1 MKKYLKILG
10 VAIIFGGLLAYLFY
24 YDINKEVRAIS
35 KKEEVITLFQVGV
48 FKDYNNATFFSKTF
62 PSSLIYK
69 DNDYYRVII
78 AISYHEETKLKLES
92 IYQNSEIEYY
102 EKEIRINKDF
112 IEKISNYESIILKSN
127 KEEVINNVNNSILLF
142 IFSGSINRFL
152 IAINPNL
159 DTKNIELNYDKY
171 LKDELDNIK
180 KINNIEF
187 NDDLDL
193 QVSRVKY
200 RNVYEYSDTLTIYK
214 GFKNSVFVNDVVLN
228 NDGLIGIVT
237 KTYDYYS
244 IVTLITNKNSNISVK
259 INDAIGILKT
269 INNTLVVTN
278 INNYEKVNVDDEI
291 YTSGLGN
298 LPDNIYIGKVKSIN
312 LNNTEIEKVVEVN
325 INDRLEKLDYLFIR
339 SNHD

>member
-1 MKKYLKILG
+1 MIKKY
-10 VAIIFGGLLAYLFY
+10 
-24 YDINKEVRAIS
+24 
-35 KKEEVITLFQVGV
+35 
-48 FKDYNNATFFSKTF
+48 KDYILL
-62 PSSLIYK
+62 LI
-69 DNDYYRVII
+69 V
-78 AISYHEETKLKLES
+78 
-92 IYQNSEIEYY
+92 
-102 EKEIRINKDF
+102 F
-112 IEKISNYESIILKSN
+112 
-127 KEEVINNVNNSILLF
+127 LLF

-171 LKDELDNIK
+171 LKEELDNIK

-187 NDDLDL
+187 KDDLDL
-193 QVSRVKY
+193 QASRVKY

-214 GFKNSVFVNDVVLN
+214 GFKNNVFVNDVVLN
-228 NDGLIGIVT
+228 NGGLIGIVT

-244 IVTLITNKNSNISVK
+244 IVTLITNKSSNISVK
-259 INDAIGILKT
+259 INAAIGILKV
-269 INNTLVVTN
+269 IDNTLVVTN
-278 INNYEKVNVDDEI
+278 INNYEKVNIDDEI

-298 LPDNIYIGKVKSIN
+298 LPENIYIGKVKSIN

>member
-1 MKKYLKILG
+1 MIKKNKDYILLL
-10 VAIIFGGLLAYLFY
+10 IIF
-24 YDINKEVRAIS
+24 
-35 KKEEVITLFQVGV
+35 
-48 FKDYNNATFFSKTF
+48 
-62 PSSLIYK
+62 
-69 DNDYYRVII
+69 
-78 AISYHEETKLKLES
+78 
-92 IYQNSEIEYY
+92 
-102 EKEIRINKDF
+102 
-112 IEKISNYESIILKSN
+112 
-127 KEEVINNVNNSILLF
+127 LLF

-214 GFKNSVFVNDVVLN
+214 GFKNNVFVNDVVLN

-312 LNNTEIEKVVEVN
+312 LNNTEIEKVIEVN

>member
-1 MKKYLKILG
+1 MIKKYKDYILLL
-10 VAIIFGGLLAYLFY
+10 IIF
-24 YDINKEVRAIS
+24 
-35 KKEEVITLFQVGV
+35 
-48 FKDYNNATFFSKTF
+48 
-62 PSSLIYK
+62 
-69 DNDYYRVII
+69 
-78 AISYHEETKLKLES
+78 
-92 IYQNSEIEYY
+92 
-102 EKEIRINKDF
+102 
-112 IEKISNYESIILKSN
+112 
-127 KEEVINNVNNSILLF
+127 LLF

-214 GFKNSVFVNDVVLN
+214 GFKNNVFVNDVVLN

-325 INDRLEKLDYLFIR
+325 IKDRLEKLDYLFIR

>member
-1 MKKYLKILG
+1 MIKKYKDYILLL
-10 VAIIFGGLLAYLFY
+10 IIF
-24 YDINKEVRAIS
+24 
-35 KKEEVITLFQVGV
+35 
-48 FKDYNNATFFSKTF
+48 
-62 PSSLIYK
+62 
-69 DNDYYRVII
+69 
-78 AISYHEETKLKLES
+78 
-92 IYQNSEIEYY
+92 
-102 EKEIRINKDF
+102 
-112 IEKISNYESIILKSN
+112 
-127 KEEVINNVNNSILLF
+127 LLF

-214 GFKNSVFVNDVVLN
+214 GFKNNVFVNDVVLN

-237 KTYDYYS
+237 KAYDYYS

>member
-1 MKKYLKILG
+1 MIKKYKDYILLL
-10 VAIIFGGLLAYLFY
+10 IIF
-24 YDINKEVRAIS
+24 
-35 KKEEVITLFQVGV
+35 
-48 FKDYNNATFFSKTF
+48 
-62 PSSLIYK
+62 
-69 DNDYYRVII
+69 
-78 AISYHEETKLKLES
+78 
-92 IYQNSEIEYY
+92 
-102 EKEIRINKDF
+102 
-112 IEKISNYESIILKSN
+112 
-127 KEEVINNVNNSILLF
+127 LLF

-214 GFKNSVFVNDVVLN
+214 GFKNNVFVNDVVLN

-325 INDRLEKLDYLFIR
+325 INDRLEKLDYLFIK

>member
-1 MKKYLKILG
+1 MIKKY
-10 VAIIFGGLLAYLFY
+10 
-24 YDINKEVRAIS
+24 
-35 KKEEVITLFQVGV
+35 
-48 FKDYNNATFFSKTF
+48 KDYILL
-62 PSSLIYK
+62 LI
-69 DNDYYRVII
+69 V
-78 AISYHEETKLKLES
+78 
-92 IYQNSEIEYY
+92 
-102 EKEIRINKDF
+102 F
-112 IEKISNYESIILKSN
+112 
-127 KEEVINNVNNSILLF
+127 LLF

-152 IAINPNL
+152 IVINPNL

-214 GFKNSVFVNDVVLN
+214 GFKNNVFVNDVVLN

-325 INDRLEKLDYLFIR
+325 INDRLEKLDYVFIR

>member
-1 MKKYLKILG
+1 MIKKYKDYILLL
-10 VAIIFGGLLAYLFY
+10 IIF
-24 YDINKEVRAIS
+24 
-35 KKEEVITLFQVGV
+35 
-48 FKDYNNATFFSKTF
+48 
-62 PSSLIYK
+62 
-69 DNDYYRVII
+69 
-78 AISYHEETKLKLES
+78 
-92 IYQNSEIEYY
+92 
-102 EKEIRINKDF
+102 
-112 IEKISNYESIILKSN
+112 
-127 KEEVINNVNNSILLF
+127 LLF

-214 GFKNSVFVNDVVLN
+214 GFKNNVFVNDVVLN

-269 INNTLVVTN
+269 INNNLVVTN

-298 LPDNIYIGKVKSIN
+298 LPDSIYIGKVKSIN

>member
-1 MKKYLKILG
+1 MIKKY
-10 VAIIFGGLLAYLFY
+10 
-24 YDINKEVRAIS
+24 
-35 KKEEVITLFQVGV
+35 
-48 FKDYNNATFFSKTF
+48 KDY
-62 PSSLIYK
+62 
-69 DNDYYRVII
+69 
-78 AISYHEETKLKLES
+78 
-92 IYQNSEIEYY
+92 
-102 EKEIRINKDF
+102 
-112 IEKISNYESIILKSN
+112 ILLLM
-127 KEEVINNVNNSILLF
+127 IFLLF

-214 GFKNSVFVNDVVLN
+214 GFKNNVFVNDVVLN

-325 INDRLEKLDYLFIR
+325 INDRLEKLDYVFIR

>member
-1 MKKYLKILG
+1 MLTIVFWIYFHHILIDFIHNKSMIKKYKDYILLL
-10 VAIIFGGLLAYLFY
+10 IIF
-24 YDINKEVRAIS
+24 
-35 KKEEVITLFQVGV
+35 
-48 FKDYNNATFFSKTF
+48 
-62 PSSLIYK
+62 
-69 DNDYYRVII
+69 
-78 AISYHEETKLKLES
+78 
-92 IYQNSEIEYY
+92 
-102 EKEIRINKDF
+102 
-112 IEKISNYESIILKSN
+112 
-127 KEEVINNVNNSILLF
+127 LLF

-214 GFKNSVFVNDVVLN
+214 GFKNNVFVNDVVLN

-259 INDAIGILKT
+259 INDAIGILKI

>member
-1 MKKYLKILG
+1 MIKKYKDYILLL
-10 VAIIFGGLLAYLFY
+10 IIF
-24 YDINKEVRAIS
+24 
-35 KKEEVITLFQVGV
+35 
-48 FKDYNNATFFSKTF
+48 
-62 PSSLIYK
+62 
-69 DNDYYRVII
+69 
-78 AISYHEETKLKLES
+78 
-92 IYQNSEIEYY
+92 
-102 EKEIRINKDF
+102 
-112 IEKISNYESIILKSN
+112 
-127 KEEVINNVNNSILLF
+127 LLF

-152 IAINPNL
+152 IAINSNL

-214 GFKNSVFVNDVVLN
+214 GFKNNVFVNDVVLN

>member
-1 MKKYLKILG
+1 MIKKYKDYILLL
-10 VAIIFGGLLAYLFY
+10 IIF
-24 YDINKEVRAIS
+24 
-35 KKEEVITLFQVGV
+35 
-48 FKDYNNATFFSKTF
+48 
-62 PSSLIYK
+62 
-69 DNDYYRVII
+69 
-78 AISYHEETKLKLES
+78 
-92 IYQNSEIEYY
+92 
-102 EKEIRINKDF
+102 
-112 IEKISNYESIILKSN
+112 
-127 KEEVINNVNNSILLF
+127 LLF

-187 NDDLDL
+187 NNDLNL

-214 GFKNSVFVNDVVLN
+214 GFKNNVFVNDVVLN

-244 IVTLITNKNSNISVK
+244 IVTLITNESSNISVK
-259 INDAIGILKT
+259 INDAIGILKV
-269 INNTLVVTN
+269 IDNTLVVTN

-325 INDRLEKLDYLFIR
+325 VNDRLEKLDYVFIR

>member
-1 MKKYLKILG
+1 MIKKYKDYILLL
-10 VAIIFGGLLAYLFY
+10 IIF
-24 YDINKEVRAIS
+24 
-35 KKEEVITLFQVGV
+35 
-48 FKDYNNATFFSKTF
+48 
-62 PSSLIYK
+62 
-69 DNDYYRVII
+69 
-78 AISYHEETKLKLES
+78 
-92 IYQNSEIEYY
+92 
-102 EKEIRINKDF
+102 
-112 IEKISNYESIILKSN
+112 
-127 KEEVINNVNNSILLF
+127 LLF

-214 GFKNSVFVNDVVLN
+214 GFKNNVFVNDIVLN

-244 IVTLITNKNSNISVK
+244 IVTLITNKSSNISVK

>member
-1 MKKYLKILG
+1 MIKKYKDYILLL
-10 VAIIFGGLLAYLFY
+10 IIF
-24 YDINKEVRAIS
+24 
-35 KKEEVITLFQVGV
+35 
-48 FKDYNNATFFSKTF
+48 
-62 PSSLIYK
+62 
-69 DNDYYRVII
+69 
-78 AISYHEETKLKLES
+78 
-92 IYQNSEIEYY
+92 
-102 EKEIRINKDF
+102 
-112 IEKISNYESIILKSN
+112 
-127 KEEVINNVNNSILLF
+127 LLF

-214 GFKNSVFVNDVVLN
+214 GFKNNVFVNDVVLN

-259 INDAIGILKT
+259 INDAIAILKT

>member
-1 MKKYLKILG
+1 MIKKYKDYILLL
-10 VAIIFGGLLAYLFY
+10 IIF
-24 YDINKEVRAIS
+24 
-35 KKEEVITLFQVGV
+35 
-48 FKDYNNATFFSKTF
+48 
-62 PSSLIYK
+62 
-69 DNDYYRVII
+69 
-78 AISYHEETKLKLES
+78 
-92 IYQNSEIEYY
+92 
-102 EKEIRINKDF
+102 
-112 IEKISNYESIILKSN
+112 
-127 KEEVINNVNNSILLF
+127 LLF

-214 GFKNSVFVNDVVLN
+214 GFKNNVFVNDVVLN

-312 LNNTEIEKVVEVN
+312 LNNTEIEKVIEVN

>member
-1 MKKYLKILG
+1 MIKKYKDYILLL
-10 VAIIFGGLLAYLFY
+10 IIF
-24 YDINKEVRAIS
+24 
-35 KKEEVITLFQVGV
+35 
-48 FKDYNNATFFSKTF
+48 
-62 PSSLIYK
+62 
-69 DNDYYRVII
+69 
-78 AISYHEETKLKLES
+78 
-92 IYQNSEIEYY
+92 
-102 EKEIRINKDF
+102 
-112 IEKISNYESIILKSN
+112 
-127 KEEVINNVNNSILLF
+127 LLF

-244 IVTLITNKNSNISVK
+244 IVTLITNKSSNISVK

-325 INDRLEKLDYLFIR
+325 IKDRLEKLDYLFIR

>member
-1 MKKYLKILG
+1 MIKKY
-10 VAIIFGGLLAYLFY
+10 
-24 YDINKEVRAIS
+24 
-35 KKEEVITLFQVGV
+35 
-48 FKDYNNATFFSKTF
+48 KDYILL
-62 PSSLIYK
+62 LI
-69 DNDYYRVII
+69 V
-78 AISYHEETKLKLES
+78 
-92 IYQNSEIEYY
+92 
-102 EKEIRINKDF
+102 F
-112 IEKISNYESIILKSN
+112 
-127 KEEVINNVNNSILLF
+127 LLF

-171 LKDELDNIK
+171 LKEELDNIK

-187 NDDLDL
+187 NNDLNL

-214 GFKNSVFVNDVVLN
+214 GFKNNVFVNDVVLN

-244 IVTLITNKNSNISVK
+244 IVTLITNKSSNISVK
-259 INDAIGILKT
+259 INDAIGILKV
-269 INNTLVVTN
+269 IDNTLVVTN
-278 INNYEKVNVDDEI
+278 INNYEKVNIDDEI

-312 LNNTEIEKVVEVN
+312 LNNTEIEKVIEVDLY
-325 INDRLEKLDYLFIR
+325 DRLEKLDYVFIR

>member
-1 MKKYLKILG
+1 MFFHHILINFIHNKSMIKKYKDYILLL
-10 VAIIFGGLLAYLFY
+10 IIF
-24 YDINKEVRAIS
+24 
-35 KKEEVITLFQVGV
+35 
-48 FKDYNNATFFSKTF
+48 
-62 PSSLIYK
+62 
-69 DNDYYRVII
+69 
-78 AISYHEETKLKLES
+78 
-92 IYQNSEIEYY
+92 
-102 EKEIRINKDF
+102 
-112 IEKISNYESIILKSN
+112 
-127 KEEVINNVNNSILLF
+127 LLF

-214 GFKNSVFVNDVVLN
+214 GFKNNVFVNDVVLN

-269 INNTLVVTN
+269 INNTLVVTD

-312 LNNTEIEKVVEVN
+312 LNNTEIEKVIEVN

>member
-1 MKKYLKILG
+1 MIKKYKDYILLL
-10 VAIIFGGLLAYLFY
+10 IIF
-24 YDINKEVRAIS
+24 
-35 KKEEVITLFQVGV
+35 
-48 FKDYNNATFFSKTF
+48 
-62 PSSLIYK
+62 
-69 DNDYYRVII
+69 
-78 AISYHEETKLKLES
+78 
-92 IYQNSEIEYY
+92 
-102 EKEIRINKDF
+102 
-112 IEKISNYESIILKSN
+112 
-127 KEEVINNVNNSILLF
+127 LLF

-214 GFKNSVFVNDVVLN
+214 GFKNNVFVNDVVLN

-339 SNHD
+339 SNND